1 MQDHTIEQCKS
12 HIGNMF
18 TPCQPL
24 VTQNMQPVNAIS
36 SNICAPSQLSVANYQ
51 TTITSNMFT
60 PCQPL
65 VTQNMEPA
73 NAISSNICAPS
84 QLSVANYQTTI
95 TSNMFTPCQPLV
107 TQNMQPTNARSS
119 IILTQSQLLPAF
131 NIQPT
136 ISSTEDVNNAQMLLE
151 LQYASIQ
158 NSNIQYIKSSKGN
171 YCLYYQGFLYIRDY
185 CRKDSIYYKCRQN
198 LCNGHVI
205 LRIQDSRVDIKRE
218 HTHEED
224 KDEFLGLETRN
235 SLKTA
240 MQANPL
246 ESRKTIYNRILTER
260 LHNTPDISDFPN
272 AIPPFESVQKTMIR
286 MIKQSRPAFPLTTGT
301 DFIYDYN
308 FLTKNKIYLLIEL
321 CATL

>member
-24 VTQNMQPVNAIS
+24 VTQNMQPV
-36 SNICAPSQLSVANYQ
+36 
-51 TTITSNMFT
+51 
-60 PCQPL
+60 
-65 VTQNMEPA
+65 

-151 LQYASIQ
+151 
-158 NSNIQYIKSSKGN
+158 
-171 YCLYYQGFLYIRDY
+171 
-185 CRKDSIYYKCRQN
+185 
-198 LCNGHVI
+198 
-205 LRIQDSRVDIKRE
+205 
-218 HTHEED
+218 
-224 KDEFLGLETRN
+224 
-235 SLKTA
+235 
-240 MQANPL
+240 
-246 ESRKTIYNRILTER
+246 
-260 LHNTPDISDFPN
+260 
-272 AIPPFESVQKTMIR
+272 
-286 MIKQSRPAFPLTTGT
+286 
-301 DFIYDYN
+301 
-308 FLTKNKIYLLIEL
+308 
-321 CATL
+321 

>member
-1 MQDHTIEQCKS
+1 MIVWTLHRKVSSNSVIGPLKCGKYKS
-12 HIGNMF
+12 NIPSIDVKHILAI
-18 TPCQPL
+18 CLLHVPL

-51 TTITSNMFT
+51 TTITSFINLGNMFT

-73 NAISSNICAPS
+73 NAISSNICATS
-84 QLSVANYQTTI
+84 QLSGI
-95 TSNMFTPCQPLV
+95 CFTPCQPLV

-198 LCNGHVI
+198 LCNGRVI

-286 MIKQSRPAFPLTTGT
+286 MIKQYKA
-301 DFIYDYN
+301 
-308 FLTKNKIYLLIEL
+308 
-321 CATL
+321 